1 MWVRKHQGGNDW
13 AGSAFSGPPWSFHES
28 LLSGTLPGR
37 GAMALLFYRFLDLT
51 HSQNHLS
58 MSLFMFPGIF
68 LRESL
73 HPEAIT
79 FLLDFSPGSTCSL
92 TLLQGGPRSPL
103 ESLAASP
110 RRRARLLSA
119 KAIPG
124 HPHAG
129 VHPPSRLSLLS
140 KVEKGPKVS
149 TSTRVKSAQ
158 VCESCLWEG
167 QTRSCNPISQQF
179 DF

>member
-37 GAMALLFYRFLDLT
+37 GAMALLFYRFPDLT
-51 HSQNHLS
+51 HSQNRLS

-68 LRESL
+68 LREQS

-79 FLLDFSPGSTCSL
+79 FLLDFSPRSACSL
-92 TLLQGGPRSPL
+92 MLLQGGPHRPL
-103 ESLAASP
+103 ESP
-110 RRRARLLSA
+110 RRRALLLSA

-124 HPHAG
+124 HTHAC
-129 VHPPSRLSLLS
+129 VHPPSRLSVLS

-149 TSTRVKSAQ
+149 TSCPGEISTS
-158 VCESCLWEG
+158 LWELFMG
-167 QTRSCNPISQQF
+167 RAEKVL
-179 DF
+179 

>member
-13 AGSAFSGPPWSFHES
+13 AGSTFSGPPWFFHES

-68 LRESL
+68 LREQS

-79 FLLDFSPGSTCSL
+79 FLLDFSPRSACSL
-92 TLLQGGPRSPL
+92 LLPQGGPHSPL
-103 ESLAASP
+103 ESP
-110 RRRARLLSA
+110 RRRGRLLSA

-124 HPHAG
+124 HTHAR
-129 VHPPSRLSLLS
+129 VRSPSQLSVLS
-140 KVEKGPKVS
+140 KVVKGPKVS
-149 TSTRVKSAQ
+149 TSCPGEISTSL
-158 VCESCLWEG
+158 CELFMGRAEKVL
-167 QTRSCNPISQQF
+167 
-179 DF
+179 